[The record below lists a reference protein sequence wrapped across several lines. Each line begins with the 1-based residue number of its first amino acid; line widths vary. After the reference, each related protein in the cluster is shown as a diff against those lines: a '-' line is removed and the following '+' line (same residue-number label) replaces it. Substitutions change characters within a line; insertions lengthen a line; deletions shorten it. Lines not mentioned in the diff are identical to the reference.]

1 MKKIIALSIIF
12 FGSLAINAQTT
23 DEDDMTNEYRAQQ
36 GDFSFAVLF
45 GRGNFFSSNL
55 IAPPSPQGEWTI
67 PGTAP
72 YADFVSANDND
83 ASNMIGVEG
92 RYFLK
97 ENIALKLSGGVI
109 VRDTPSRMNI
119 ESFSNFSTDNNQVLI
134 PNYAAVKSDEQVDIN
149 INVGG
154 EYHFDSRFKR
164 VSPYLGFTVPF
175 YYARRSMYDPSIVTG
190 SDGTPVIVDI
200 GNRHLEVVATGAQAV
215 AGLDFHLLEGFYIG
229 VETKPVSYIYSYS
242 TKSPAPGLEQLE
254 ADSHT
259 FSFLAQNFLKLGFK
273 F

>member
-1 MKKIIALSIIF
+1 
-12 FGSLAINAQTT
+12 
-23 DEDDMTNEYRAQQ
+23 MTNEYEAQQ

-55 IAPPSPQGEWTI
+55 VAPPSPQGEWTV

-83 ASNMIGVEG
+83 ASNMVGVEG
-92 RYFLK
+92 RYFVTG
-97 ENIALKLSGGVI
+97 NIALKLSGGAI
-109 VRDTPSRMNI
+109 IRDTPSRMNI
-119 ESFSNFSTDNNQVLI
+119 ESASDFSEDNNQVWI
-134 PNYAAVKSDEQVDIN
+134 PNYAAVKSNEQVDIN
-149 INVGG
+149 VNLGA

-164 VSPYLGFTVPF
+164 ISPYLGFSVPF
-175 YYARRSMYDPSIVTG
+175 YYARRSMYDPSIISG
-190 SDGTPVIVDI
+190 SNEEPVIVDI
-200 GNRHLEVVATGAQAV
+200 GNRHLEVIGAGAQLV
-215 AGLDFHLLEGFYIG
+215 AGIDFHLLEGFYIG
-229 VETKPVSYIYSYS
+229 IETKPVSYIYSYS
-242 TKSPAPGLEQLE
+242 TKSPGPGFEHLE